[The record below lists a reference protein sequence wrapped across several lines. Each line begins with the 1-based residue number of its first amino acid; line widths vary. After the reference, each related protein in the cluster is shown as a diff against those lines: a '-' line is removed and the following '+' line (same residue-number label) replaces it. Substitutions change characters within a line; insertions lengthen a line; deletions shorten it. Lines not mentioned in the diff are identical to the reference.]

1 MKLRFLRWVHSGLS
15 EFGLNPMTGVFISEW
30 QRRTGTF
37 KRSPCEDAAGMG
49 LQAKRGRNHKKL
61 EEVKK
66 RFFLRMSE
74 DYNTA
79 TSGFWSPE
87 LWVNEYMSVVLSYQF
102 KNNLLRQ
109 LQEMNATG
117 DGIKTMLDIGV

>member
-1 MKLRFLRWVHSGLS
+1 
-15 EFGLNPMTGVFISEW
+15 
-30 QRRTGTF
+30 
-37 KRSPCEDAAGMG
+37 MG

-74 DYNTA
+74 EYNTA

-87 LWVNEYMSVVLSYQF
+87 LWVNEYMSVVLSHQF
-102 KNNLLRQ
+102 KDNLLRQ
-109 LQEMNATG
+109 LQEMNAAG
-117 DGIKTMLDIGV
+117 DSIKTMLDIGV